1 MEVLVEVPVPV
12 KVPVPV
18 PYPAPYPH
26 PYPAPTSPHP
36 TLVHHSSPT
45 PHPTSPPPQ
54 YVPTTPRLQVFPH
67 PESALPHVHSTTV
80 RPLFTGSPHPT
91 FQSSTPHP
99 TAHSPI
105 PTIHHQS
112 HSPSPRSFLHSPT
125 PTGQPLTSTATPA
138 HVITATPRIDSDVLD
153 PARAALVEKF
163 NTQLQQKTKDKE
175 LSRRKRGVVFPD
187 EANPRK
193 VERHQ
198 RKAVPQ
204 DRLRPDAPQI
214 LGGTVNLAG
223 PRRPNFS
230 LHSVEFLY
238 YHIVLTIAQ
247 APSFPGLVVD
257 RPRIDGVIVDSPRIQ
272 GVKFMMSKCQ
282 FQT

>member
-36 TLVHHSSPT
+36 TLVHHGSPT
-45 PHPTSPPPQ
+45 PQ

-67 PESALPHVHSTTV
+67 PESALPHIHSTTV

-99 TAHSPI
+99 TAHTPI
-105 PTIHHQS
+105 PTIHHHQS
-112 HSPSPRSFLHSPT
+112 HSPSPRSFLHSPA

-138 HVITATPRIDSDVLD
+138 HIITATPRIDSDVLD

-163 NTQLQQKTKDKE
+163 NTQLQQRTKDKE

-187 EANPRK
+187 EANPSK

-198 RKAVPQ
+198 RKAAPQ
-204 DRLRPDAPQI
+204 DRLRPNAPQI

-223 PRRPNFS
+223 PRRPNFL
-230 LHSVEFLY
+230 LHSVDFYSITL
-238 YHIVLTIAQ
+238 
-247 APSFPGLVVD
+247 S
-257 RPRIDGVIVDSPRIQ
+257 
-272 GVKFMMSKCQ
+272 
-282 FQT
+282 